1 MMGGPLDTLG
11 GDDTFPRLLVRNA
24 RTLPDR
30 VALREKEFG
39 VWQSFTWREYHDRVR
54 AFSLGLVALG
64 LSRGDKV
71 AIIGDNR
78 PEWVM
83 GEIAAQAA
91 GAASVGIYQDS
102 NLTEVVY
109 VIDHCDASVVIAE
122 DQEQVD
128 KILDM
133 LEKLPKVRHVIY
145 TDPRGMRKY
154 HHPALLP
161 FEAVEE
167 KGRALAKEKPTLW
180 EENVARGSADDVAII
195 CYTSGTTRSEE
206 RRVGKECRSRW
217 SPYH

>member
-11 GDDTFPRLLVRNA
+11 GDDTFPRPLVRNA
-24 RTLPDR
+24 RTLGDR
-30 VALREKEFG
+30 VALREKESG
-39 VWQSFTWREYHDRVR
+39 SWQSFSWRAYHDRVR
-54 AFSLGLVALG
+54 DFSLGLVALG

-102 NLTEVVY
+102 NLSEVAY
-109 VIDHCDASVVIAE
+109 VIDHCDATVVVAE

-133 LEKLPKVRHVIY
+133 MEKLPKVRYVVY
-145 TDPRGMRKY
+145 TDPRGLRKY
-154 HHPALLP
+154 RHPRLVS
-161 FEAVEE
+161 FEEVEAR
-167 KGRALAKEKPTLW
+167 GRELGAAQPSLW
-180 EENVARGSADDVAII
+180 EESVRRGKAEDLAII
-195 CYTSGTTRSEE
+195 SYTSGTTGFPKGAMLSFANLL
-206 RRVGKECRSRW
+206 CMA
-217 SPYH
+217 